1 MGCDNISK
9 ISFDI
14 DDDLLKDLK
23 RFALK
28 TNSNYL
34 DLVES
39 YIQKGLKNQT
49 RGNDMVSVT
58 LDDNVVEKVKIKC
71 KLSNKTPE
79 DVVNDILWDK
89 LRKLE
94 DYSDDF
100 DGDRIW
106 NLLEHDKPE
115 GDDILDNLACLGE
128 EGGD

>member
-1 MGCDNISK
+1 M
-9 ISFDI
+9 
-14 DDDLLKDLK
+14 K

-71 KLSNKTPE
+71 RLSNKTPE
-79 DVVNDILWDK
+79 DVVNDILWDN

-115 GDDILDNLACLGE
+115 GDDILDRIT
-128 EGGD
+128 DMFD

>member
-14 DDDLLKDLK
+14 DEDLLKDLK

-71 KLSNKTPE
+71 RLSNKTPE
-79 DVVNDILWDK
+79 DVVNDILWDN

-115 GDDILDNLACLGE
+115 GDDILDRIT
-128 EGGD
+128 DMFD

>member
-39 YIQKGLKNQT
+39 YIQKGLKNQK

-58 LDDNVVEKVKIKC
+58 LNDNVVEKVKIKC
-71 KLSNKTPE
+71 RLSNKTPE
-79 DVVNDILWDK
+79 DVVNDILWDN

-115 GDDILDNLACLGE
+115 GDDILDRIT
-128 EGGD
+128 DMFD

>member
-1 MGCDNISK
+1 
-9 ISFDI
+9 
-14 DDDLLKDLK
+14 
-23 RFALK
+23 
-28 TNSNYL
+28 
-34 DLVES
+34 
-39 YIQKGLKNQT
+39 
-49 RGNDMVSVT
+49 MVSVT
-58 LDDNVVEKVKIKC
+58 LNDNVVEKVKIKC

-115 GDDILDNLACLGE
+115 GDDILDRIT
-128 EGGD
+128 DMFD

>member
-1 MGCDNISK
+1 M
-9 ISFDI
+9 
-14 DDDLLKDLK
+14 K

-49 RGNDMVSVT
+49 SGNAMVSVT

-71 KLSNKTPE
+71 RLSNKTPE
-79 DVVNDILWDK
+79 DVVNDILWDN

-115 GDDILDNLACLGE
+115 GDDILDRIT
-128 EGGD
+128 DMFD

>member
-79 DVVNDILWDK
+79 DVVNDILWDN

-115 GDDILDNLACLGE
+115 GDDILDRIT
-128 EGGD
+128 DMFD

>member
-34 DLVES
+34 ELVES

-71 KLSNKTPE
+71 RLSNKTPE
-79 DVVNDILWDK
+79 DVVNDILWDN

-115 GDDILDNLACLGE
+115 GDDILDRIT
-128 EGGD
+128 DMFD

>member
-28 TNSNYL
+28 INSNYL

-71 KLSNKTPE
+71 RLSNKTPE
-79 DVVNDILWDK
+79 DVVNDILWDN

-115 GDDILDNLACLGE
+115 GDDILDRIT
-128 EGGD
+128 DMFD

>member
-1 MGCDNISK
+1 MGCDNIPK

-71 KLSNKTPE
+71 RLSNKTPE
-79 DVVNDILWDK
+79 DVVNDILWDN

-115 GDDILDNLACLGE
+115 GDDILDRIT
-128 EGGD
+128 DMFD

>member
-1 MGCDNISK
+1 
-9 ISFDI
+9 
-14 DDDLLKDLK
+14 
-23 RFALK
+23 
-28 TNSNYL
+28 
-34 DLVES
+34 
-39 YIQKGLKNQT
+39 
-49 RGNDMVSVT
+49 MVSVT

-79 DVVNDILWDK
+79 DVVNDILWDN

-115 GDDILDNLACLGE
+115 GDDILDRIT
-128 EGGD
+128 DMFD

>member
-1 MGCDNISK
+1 M
-9 ISFDI
+9 
-14 DDDLLKDLK
+14 K
-23 RFALK
+23 RFTLK

-71 KLSNKTPE
+71 RLSNKTPE
-79 DVVNDILWDK
+79 DVVNDILWDN

-115 GDDILDNLACLGE
+115 GDDILDRIT
-128 EGGD
+128 DMFD

>member
-1 MGCDNISK
+1 M
-9 ISFDI
+9 
-14 DDDLLKDLK
+14 K

-115 GDDILDNLACLGE
+115 GDDILDRIT
-128 EGGD
+128 DMFD

>member
-58 LDDNVVEKVKIKC
+58 LDDNVAEKVKIKC
-71 KLSNKTPE
+71 RLSNKTPE
-79 DVVNDILWDK
+79 DVVNDILWDN

-115 GDDILDNLACLGE
+115 GDDILDRIT
-128 EGGD
+128 DMFD